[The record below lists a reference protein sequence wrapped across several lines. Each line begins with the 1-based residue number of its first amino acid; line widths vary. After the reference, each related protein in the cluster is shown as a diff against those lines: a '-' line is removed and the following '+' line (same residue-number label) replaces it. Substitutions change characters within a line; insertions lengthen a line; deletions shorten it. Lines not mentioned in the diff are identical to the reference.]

1 MSLLT
6 WLTDIPCPEIP
17 KPSFITGM
25 IRCLFSVNCVLFM
38 PLDLNLVIL
47 VGFNF
52 NSYQEV
58 IELSFFFIG
67 NKILLKATSQ
77 CFY

>member
-1 MSLLT
+1 MPFLS
-6 WLTDIPCPEIP
+6 
-17 KPSFITGM
+17 
-25 IRCLFSVNCVLFM
+25 NCVLFM

-58 IELSFFFIG
+58 IELSP
-67 NKILLKATSQ
+67 LDSQ
-77 CFY
+77 